1 MEDLKQKCIPS
12 HVVKIARDLSEWR
25 TTRAYLG
32 ITEDEMKKIE
42 ANNKGDEAAM
52 RLCLLETWL
61 KAQGDEATYLTLL
74 EALDSSNRVDL
85 IDECLKLLEE
95 G

>member
-1 MEDLKQKCIPS
+1 ME
-12 HVVKIARDLSEWR
+12 IAKKLSEWR

-32 ITEDEMKKIE
+32 ITEDEMKMIE
-42 ANNKGDEAAM
+42 ANNKGDEAVM

-61 KAQGDEATYLTLL
+61 KGKGDEATYLTLF